1 MNTPR
6 RFEKLASGI
15 ALAILA
21 GGFVCLGVLS
31 LVVSHLEGAADRT
44 LSETTYSTVGS
55 TTSILLG
62 AIFFVAALVFT
73 RTRPRDFV

>member
-1 MNTPR
+1 MNMPR

-21 GGFVCLGVLS
+21 VGFVCLGVLS
-31 LVVSHLEGAADRT
+31 LVMSHLEGAANRT
-44 LSETTYSTVGS
+44 LSEATYSIVGS

-62 AIFFVAALVFT
+62 ATFFVAAVVFT
-73 RTRPRDFV
+73 RTRPRKFV

>member
-1 MNTPR
+1 MKTPR

-31 LVVSHLEGAADRT
+31 LVMNHLEGAADHP
-44 LSETTYSTVGS
+44 LSEIAYSTVGS

-73 RTRPRDFV
+73 RTRPRDLV